1 VAQRNDHA
9 RRVLELARAEAER
22 FGHRYLGPE
31 HLVLGVLADGGSE
44 ASRVLDAHGADL
56 PAARAAL
63 GRLADRGVLPGPRPS
78 DAELLGL
85 LGVDLDAIR
94 RTTEQTF
101 GHKAVGWAVREATRA
116 RRRGVGRVPRTP
128 LRDPPMLISQ
138 VLVHAGEQARAL
150 NLEVIG
156 PELLLLGVVTD
167 IQTPWPRCMNNRWR
181 RQLFASV
188 GLPKG
193 YRGAAGP
200 LLGAFGVDLDQLGE
214 ALLAELGAGVPE
226 TGARGELA
234 DE

>member
-1 VAQRNDHA
+1 VAQRSQQAD
-9 RRVLELARAEAER
+9 RVLDLAGKEAER

-31 HLVLGVLADGGSE
+31 HLVLGVLRDGRSG
-44 ASRVLDAHGADL
+44 ASRVLEAHGVDL
-56 PAARAAL
+56 PAAREAL
-63 GRLADRGVLPGPRPS
+63 GRLADRGVVPGPRPS
-78 DAELLGL
+78 DAELLGS

-101 GHKAVGWAVREATRA
+101 GYKAVGWAIREATRA

-150 NLEVIG
+150 DLEVIG
-156 PELLLLGVVTD
+156 PELLLLGVVRD
-167 IQTPWPRCMNNRWR
+167 IRTPWPRCMNNRWR
-181 RQLFASV
+181 RQLYASV

-200 LLGAFGVDLDQLGE
+200 LLQVLGVELGQLDR
-214 ALLAELGAGVPE
+214 ALLVELGAGVP
-226 TGARGELA
+226 
-234 DE
+234 